1 MEQRDVNRPLTRLQ
15 ILSLIV
21 GVLGAAAWAS
31 GFSFGGATREQF
43 FQSYLFAFL
52 FWIGLPLGGLAV
64 LMLQYLTGGKW
75 GFLIRRMLE
84 AAALTIPIMVLVFI
98 PIATVGME
106 DLYSWAVPENLARD
120 ESLLFKYPYLNPSSF
135 IYRAA
140 TYFIIWTLLTV
151 FLVLAANHQDRT
163 GKPAISNRFR
173 NLSGPGMVL
182 YVITMTFAAFD
193 WGMSLEPHWYS
204 AIYGVV
210 FMIGQGLATFA
221 FVIMI
226 GALIAKRKPFSE
238 LAATK
243 LYHDLGNL
251 LFAFTILWAYMSL
264 SQFIIIWSGN
274 LPAETPWYIH
284 RMGDGWNGVAILVLL
299 VQFTLPFFLLLNR
312 FIKRKIDYLWK
323 VALVIFFMRAV
334 DLFWIVVPAFD
345 QSLIEIHWITYVAPV
360 AMGGLWLFLFATILK
375 ARPIL
380 PLRDPRA
387 PLNETQMQEA
397 LGHG

>member
-15 ILSLIV
+15 IISLIV
-21 GVLGAAAWAS
+21 GVFGVAAWAS
-31 GFSFGGATREQF
+31 GFSLGGATREQF

-84 AAALTIPIMVLVFI
+84 AAALTLPIMALVFI
-98 PIATVGME
+98 PIVAVGMQ
-106 DLYSWAVPENLARD
+106 DLYSWASPDALAHD
-120 ESLLFKYPYLNPSSF
+120 ETLIFKYPYLNTSSF
-135 IYRAA
+135 VYRAV
-140 TYFIIWTLLTV
+140 TYFVIWIVWTA
-151 FLVLAANHQDRT
+151 FLVLSANQQDRT
-163 GKPAISNRFR
+163 GKISLSSRFR

-226 GALIAKRKPFSE
+226 SSLIAKRKPFSE
-238 LAATK
+238 VASTK

-251 LFAFTILWAYMSL
+251 LFGFTILWAYMSL

-284 RMGDGWNGVAILVLL
+284 RMADGWNGVAILVLL
-299 VQFTLPFFLLLNR
+299 VQFVLPFFLLLNR
-312 FIKRKIDYLWK
+312 FIKRKIEYLWK
-323 VALVIFFMRAV
+323 VALVIFIMRAV
-334 DLFWIVVPAFD
+334 DLFWIVLPAFD
-345 QSLIEIHWITYVAPV
+345 QALVDVHWIIYVAPV
-360 AMGGLWLFLFATILK
+360 AMGGLWIFLFATILK
-375 ARPIL
+375 MRPIV

-387 PLNETQMQEA
+387 PLSDTQMQEA